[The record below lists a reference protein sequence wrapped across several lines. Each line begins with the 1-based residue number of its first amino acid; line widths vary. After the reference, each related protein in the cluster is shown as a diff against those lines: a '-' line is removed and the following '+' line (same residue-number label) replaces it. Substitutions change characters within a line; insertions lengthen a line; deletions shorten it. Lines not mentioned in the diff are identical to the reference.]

1 MSKEKSSTPTD
12 VKDMAPVILSR
23 AFSVAIRTIPIP
35 PVVKI
40 GAVSA
45 MVSGAAVS
53 GVGSCVKSSHA
64 KSVGSGLYNVGKAV
78 DELLAGKDMKDNL
91 YVLYKEASGAVGYTC
106 RLVGLGGDNK
116 EQVIE
121 QALELAPE

>member
-1 MSKEKSSTPTD
+1 MGQEKSSKPTD

-23 AFSVAIRTIPIP
+23 AFSVAIRTVPIP

-53 GVGSCVKSSHA
+53 GVGTCVKSKHA

-91 YVLYKEASGAVGYTC
+91 YVLYKEASDAVGYTC
-106 RLVGLGGDNK
+106 RLMGLSGDDT

-121 QALELAPE
+121 DVPELAPE

>member
-1 MSKEKSSTPTD
+1 MGQEKSSTPTD

-40 GAVSA
+40 GAVST

-53 GVGSCVKSSHA
+53 GVGTCVKSKHA

-78 DELLAGKDMKDNL
+78 AELLAGKDMKENL
-91 YVLYKEASGAVGYTC
+91 LTLYKEASGAVGYTC
-106 RLVGLGGDNK
+106 RLVGLSGDQ
-116 EQVIE
+116 EELTIE
-121 QALELAPE
+121 EIPEPIPE